1 MSSSYRNVVAGGVD
15 FPIVFYLITLETHA
29 ENQFIEICHQNS
41 KFYLR
46 VGLPKEPFLQVKL
59 RLRHSI
65 YKFAGE

>member
-1 MSSSYRNVVAGGVD
+1 MVAGGVD

-41 KFYLR
+41 KFDLR
-46 VGLPKEPFLQVKL
+46 VGLLKEHFLQVKL

-65 YKFAGE
+65 DKFTGK